1 MKRFTLFFFIITL
14 AGVPLLFAQQAR
26 FDEATALLEAQEYRD
41 AIDVYNAIAEEGYSS
56 GALWLNLGISYAHL
70 DSLGKAKFYLLQ
82 AERHTET
89 KELAEQALGYVN
101 ERFNR
106 RSAVLPPLPWERFF
120 EYLSLH
126 VGVTALFITALFFLY
141 LGVAALITS
150 WFLLNYKRSFYYSG
164 LTSLIIAVLVFS
176 GAVYTDYLDER
187 FGTGVIVDRQTAV
200 YQQPQADASIVSTAY
215 EGYSMRVDFNTSSES
230 PGWKYVRMEN
240 GRYGWV
246 AQETMLVF

>member
-1 MKRFTLFFFIITL
+1 MKRFTLFFFIITVTT
-14 AGVPLLFAQQAR
+14 VPLLFAQQTR
-26 FDEATALLEAQEYRD
+26 FDEATALLEAQEYKD
-41 AIDVYNAIAEEGYSS
+41 AIDIYNSIAEEGYSS
-56 GALWLNLGISYAHL
+56 GALWLNLGISYARL

-89 KELAEQALGYVN
+89 EELAEQALVYVN

-126 VGVTALFITALFFLY
+126 VGVTTLLFTAFLFLY

-150 WFLLNYKRSFYYSG
+150 WFIHSYKRAFYYSG
-164 LTSLIIAVLVFS
+164 LTSMIIAVLVFT
-176 GAVYTDYLDER
+176 GAVYTGYLDER
-187 FGTGVIVDRQTAV
+187 FGTGVIVDRQTTV

-215 EGYSMRVDFNTSSES
+215 EGYSMRVDFNTSSKS
-230 PGWKYVRMEN
+230 PGWKYIRMEN

-246 AQETMLVF
+246 AQETMMVF